1 MAEPT
6 ITITPSFGRVL
17 SFDERVT
24 DQVINVKS
32 TLIENTQSVVVS
44 FAGFTF
50 TEKMNDN
57 SAVVGI
63 ASTFFDNLVDA
74 ETYTI
79 SASVTNIFSETA
91 EGPFDSYDFT
101 VLPSD
106 EGSGGDPVG
115 GGSSLS
121 IQDEG
126 IPIGIVTTIN
136 FVGGGITAS
145 VTDQVAEVVVAEVVV
160 GGSSS
165 LSIQDEGIPI
175 GIVTTINFVGEG
187 VTSSV
192 TDQVVEVVIDSV
204 GGGSSMFIQHQD
216 EPLGIVTTMN
226 FTGTGLTVV
235 VVNEIAEI
243 IVDEYDEHFDGGFFT
258 DPPSAD
264 DNDPPSAGFGPGN
277 TILIEYE
284 DQPVG
289 FVSSINFIGA
299 GVSALVSNFAGDVTI
314 DGDFDGGSY

>member
-32 TLIENTQSVVVS
+32 TLIENTQSVIVS

-50 TEKMNDN
+50 TEKMDDN
-57 SAVVGI
+57 IAVVGI

-101 VLPSD
+101 VLPST

-115 GGSSLS
+115 GGSSL
-121 IQDEG
+121 
-126 IPIGIVTTIN
+126 
-136 FVGGGITAS
+136 F
-145 VTDQVAEVVVAEVVV
+145 
-160 GGSSS
+160 
-165 LSIQDEGIPI
+165 IQDEGIPI

-204 GGGSSMFIQHQD
+204 GGVGGGSSMFIQHQD
-216 EPLGIVTTMN
+216 VSLGIVTTMN

-235 VVNEIAEI
+235 VANEIAEI

-264 DNDPPSAGFGPGN
+264 DNDPPGTGFGSGN

>member
-32 TLIENTQSVVVS
+32 TLIENTQSVIVS

-50 TEKMNDN
+50 TEKMDDN
-57 SAVVGI
+57 IAVVGI

-91 EGPFDSYDFT
+91 EGPFDFYDFT

-115 GGSSLS
+115 GGSSLF
-121 IQDEG
+121 IQDDN
-126 IPIGIVTTIN
+126 IPIGIVTTLN
-136 FVGGGITAS
+136 FTGDGISAS
-145 VTDQVAEVVVAEVVV
+145 VTDKIGTITVDEIT
-160 GGSSS
+160 
-165 LSIQDEGIPI
+165 SITNITNNI
-175 GIVTTINFVGEG
+175 I
-187 VTSSV
+187 
-192 TDQVVEVVIDSV
+192 
-204 GGGSSMFIQHQD
+204 GGGSTMFIEHQD

-235 VVNEIAEI
+235 VANEIAEI

-264 DNDPPSAGFGPGN
+264 DNDPPGTGFGSGN

>member
-32 TLIENTQSVVVS
+32 TLIENTQSVIVS

-50 TEKMNDN
+50 IEKMNDN
-57 SAVVGI
+57 IAVVGI

-101 VLPSD
+101 VLPSN

-115 GGSSLS
+115 GGSSLF
-121 IQDEG
+121 IRDDN
-126 IPIGIVTTIN
+126 IPIGIVTTLN
-136 FVGGGITAS
+136 FTGDGISAS
-145 VTDQVAEVVVAEVVV
+145 VTDKIGTITVDEIT
-160 GGSSS
+160 
-165 LSIQDEGIPI
+165 SITNITNNI
-175 GIVTTINFVGEG
+175 I
-187 VTSSV
+187 
-192 TDQVVEVVIDSV
+192 
-204 GGGSSMFIQHQD
+204 GGGSTLFIEHQD

-235 VVNEIAEI
+235 VANEIAEI

-264 DNDPPSAGFGPGN
+264 DNDPDSAGFGSGN

>member
-32 TLIENTQSVVVS
+32 TLIENTQSVIVS

-50 TEKMNDN
+50 TEKMDDN
-57 SAVVGI
+57 IAVVGI

-115 GGSSLS
+115 GGSSLF
-121 IQDEG
+121 IQDDN
-126 IPIGIVTTIN
+126 IPIGIVTTLN
-136 FVGGGITAS
+136 FTGDGISAS
-145 VTDQVAEVVVAEVVV
+145 VTDKIGTITVDEIT
-160 GGSSS
+160 
-165 LSIQDEGIPI
+165 SITNITNNI
-175 GIVTTINFVGEG
+175 I
-187 VTSSV
+187 
-192 TDQVVEVVIDSV
+192 
-204 GGGSSMFIQHQD
+204 GGGSTMFIEHQD

-235 VVNEIAEI
+235 VANEIAEI

-264 DNDPPSAGFGPGN
+264 DNDPPGTGFGSGN

>member
-32 TLIENTQSVVVS
+32 TLIENTQSVIVS

-50 TEKMNDN
+50 TEKMDDN
-57 SAVVGI
+57 IAVVGI

-136 FVGGGITAS
+136 FVG
-145 VTDQVAEVVVAEVVV
+145 
-160 GGSSS
+160 
-165 LSIQDEGIPI
+165 
-175 GIVTTINFVGEG
+175 EG

-192 TDQVVEVVIDSV
+192 TDQVVEVVIDSVGGV

-235 VVNEIAEI
+235 VANEIAEI

-264 DNDPPSAGFGPGN
+264 DNDPPGTGFGSGN

>member
-32 TLIENTQSVVVS
+32 TLIENTQSVIVS

-50 TEKMNDN
+50 TEKMDDN
-57 SAVVGI
+57 IAVVGI

-91 EGPFDSYDFT
+91 EGPFDFYDFT

-145 VTDQVAEVVVAEVVV
+145 VTDQVAEVVV

-204 GGGSSMFIQHQD
+204 GGVGGGSSMFIQHQD
-216 EPLGIVTTMN
+216 VSLGIVTTMN

-235 VVNEIAEI
+235 VANEIAEI

-264 DNDPPSAGFGPGN
+264 DNDPPGTGFGSGN

>member
-32 TLIENTQSVVVS
+32 TLIENTQSVVIS

-50 TEKMNDN
+50 TEKMDDN
-57 SAVVGI
+57 IAVVGI

-91 EGPFDSYDFT
+91 EGPFDFYDFT

-106 EGSGGDPVG
+106 EGSGEDPVG
-115 GGSSLS
+115 GGSSLF
-121 IQDEG
+121 IQDDN
-126 IPIGIVTTIN
+126 IPIGIVTTLN
-136 FVGGGITAS
+136 FTGDGISAS
-145 VTDQVAEVVVAEVVV
+145 VTDKIGTITVDEIT
-160 GGSSS
+160 
-165 LSIQDEGIPI
+165 SITNITNNI
-175 GIVTTINFVGEG
+175 I
-187 VTSSV
+187 
-192 TDQVVEVVIDSV
+192 
-204 GGGSSMFIQHQD
+204 GGGSTMFIEHQD

-235 VVNEIAEI
+235 VANEIAEI

-264 DNDPPSAGFGPGN
+264 DNDPPGTGFGSGN

>member
-24 DQVINVKS
+24 DQVINVTS
-32 TLIENTQSVVVS
+32 TFIENTQSVVIS

-50 TEKMNDN
+50 TEKMNN
-57 SAVVGI
+57 FTASVGI
-63 ASTFFDNLVDA
+63 GSTFFDNLIDA

-79 SASVTNIFSETA
+79 SASVTNIFGETA
-91 EGPFDSYDFT
+91 EGPFDFYDFT
-101 VLPSD
+101 VLPSGD
-106 EGSGGDPVG
+106 GSGSDPVG

-136 FVGGGITAS
+136 FVGEGVTAS
-145 VTDQVAEVVVAEVVV
+145 VTNQVAEVVID
-160 GGSSS
+160 S
-165 LSIQDEGIPI
+165 
-175 GIVTTINFVGEG
+175 TT
-187 VTSSV
+187 
-192 TDQVVEVVIDSV
+192 SV
-204 GGGSSMFIQHQD
+204 GGGSTMFIEYQD
-216 EPLGIVTTMN
+216 EPLGVVTTMN

-235 VVNEIAEI
+235 VANETAEI
-243 IVDEYDEHFDGGFFT
+243 IVDEYDEHFDGGYFT
-258 DPPSAD
+258 DPQDRD
-264 DNDPPSAGFGPGN
+264 DDPDNAGFGSGN

>member
-24 DQVINVKS
+24 DQVINVTS
-32 TLIENTQSVVVS
+32 TLIENTQFVVIS

-50 TEKMNDN
+50 TEKMNN
-57 SAVVGI
+57 FTAAVGI
-63 ASTFFDNLVDA
+63 GSTFFDNLIDA

-79 SASVTNIFSETA
+79 SASVTNIFGETA
-91 EGPFDSYDFT
+91 EGPFDFYDFT
-101 VLPSD
+101 VLPSAD
-106 EGSGGDPVG
+106 GSGGDPVG

-136 FVGGGITAS
+136 FVGEGVTAS
-145 VTDQVAEVVVAEVVV
+145 VTNQVAEVVID
-160 GGSSS
+160 S
-165 LSIQDEGIPI
+165 
-175 GIVTTINFVGEG
+175 TT
-187 VTSSV
+187 
-192 TDQVVEVVIDSV
+192 SV

-216 EPLGIVTTMN
+216 VSLGIVTTMN

-235 VVNEIAEI
+235 VANEIAEI

-264 DNDPPSAGFGPGN
+264 DNDPPGAGFGSGN

>member
-32 TLIENTQSVVVS
+32 TLIENTQSVVIS

-50 TEKMNDN
+50 TEKMDDN
-57 SAVVGI
+57 IAVVGI
-63 ASTFFDNLVDA
+63 ASTFFDNLVEA

-115 GGSSLS
+115 GGSSLF
-121 IQDEG
+121 IQDDN
-126 IPIGIVTTIN
+126 IPIGIVTTLN
-136 FVGGGITAS
+136 FTGDGISAS
-145 VTDQVAEVVVAEVVV
+145 VTDKIGTITVDEIT
-160 GGSSS
+160 
-165 LSIQDEGIPI
+165 SITNITNNI
-175 GIVTTINFVGEG
+175 I
-187 VTSSV
+187 
-192 TDQVVEVVIDSV
+192 
-204 GGGSSMFIQHQD
+204 GGGSTMFVEYQD

-235 VVNEIAEI
+235 VANEIAEI

-264 DNDPPSAGFGPGN
+264 DNDPPGTGFGSGN

>member
-32 TLIENTQSVVVS
+32 TLIENTQSVIVS

-50 TEKMNDN
+50 TEKMDDN
-57 SAVVGI
+57 IAVVGI

-101 VLPSD
+101 VLPSN

-115 GGSSLS
+115 GG
-121 IQDEG
+121 
-126 IPIGIVTTIN
+126 
-136 FVGGGITAS
+136 
-145 VTDQVAEVVVAEVVV
+145 
-160 GGSSS
+160 SS

-216 EPLGIVTTMN
+216 VSLGIVTTMN

-235 VVNEIAEI
+235 VANEIAEI

-264 DNDPPSAGFGPGN
+264 DNDPPGTGFGSGN

>member
-6 ITITPSFGRVL
+6 ITIAPSFGRVL

-32 TLIENTQSVVVS
+32 TLIENTQSVVIS

-50 TEKMNDN
+50 TEKMDDN
-57 SAVVGI
+57 IAVVGI
-63 ASTFFDNLVDA
+63 ASTFFDNLVEA

-115 GGSSLS
+115 GGSSLF
-121 IQDEG
+121 IQDDN
-126 IPIGIVTTIN
+126 IPIGIVTTLN
-136 FVGGGITAS
+136 FTGDGISAS
-145 VTDQVAEVVVAEVVV
+145 VTDKIGTITVDEIT
-160 GGSSS
+160 
-165 LSIQDEGIPI
+165 SITNITNNI
-175 GIVTTINFVGEG
+175 I
-187 VTSSV
+187 
-192 TDQVVEVVIDSV
+192 
-204 GGGSSMFIQHQD
+204 GGGSTMFIEHQD

-235 VVNEIAEI
+235 VANEIAEI

-264 DNDPPSAGFGPGN
+264 DNDPPGTGFGSGN

>member
-32 TLIENTQSVVVS
+32 TLIENTQSVVIS

-57 SAVVGI
+57 IAVVGI
-63 ASTFFDNLVDA
+63 ASTFFDNLVEA

-101 VLPSD
+101 VLPSN

-115 GGSSLS
+115 GGSSLF
-121 IQDEG
+121 IRDDN
-126 IPIGIVTTIN
+126 IPIGIVTTLN
-136 FVGGGITAS
+136 FTGDGISAS
-145 VTDQVAEVVVAEVVV
+145 VTDKIGTITVDEIT
-160 GGSSS
+160 
-165 LSIQDEGIPI
+165 SITNITNNI
-175 GIVTTINFVGEG
+175 I
-187 VTSSV
+187 
-192 TDQVVEVVIDSV
+192 
-204 GGGSSMFIQHQD
+204 GGGSTLFIEHQD

-235 VVNEIAEI
+235 VANEIAEI

-264 DNDPPSAGFGPGN
+264 DNDPDSAGFGSGN
-277 TILIEYE
+277 TILVQYE
-284 DQPVG
+284 DAPVG
-289 FVSSINFIGA
+289 FVSTINFIGE
-299 GVSALVSNFAGDVTI
+299 GVSANVSNFIGDITI
-314 DGDFDGGSY
+314 EGDFDGGSY

>member
-24 DQVINVKS
+24 DQVINVTS
-32 TLIENTQSVVVS
+32 TLIENTQFVVIS

-50 TEKMNDN
+50 TEKMNN
-57 SAVVGI
+57 FTAAVGI
-63 ASTFFDNLVDA
+63 GSTFFDNLIDA

-79 SASVTNIFSETA
+79 SASVTNIFGDTT
-91 EGPFDSYDFT
+91 EGPFDFYDFT
-101 VLPSD
+101 VLPSAD
-106 EGSGGDPVG
+106 GSGGDPVG

-136 FVGGGITAS
+136 FVGEGVTAS
-145 VTDQVAEVVVAEVVV
+145 VTNQVAEIIIDDATTIINNNFIG
-160 GGSSS
+160 GGSSM
-165 LSIQDEGIPI
+165 SIQHQDVSL
-175 GIVTTINFVGEG
+175 GIVTTI
-187 VTSSV
+187 
-192 TDQVVEVVIDSV
+192 
-204 GGGSSMFIQHQD
+204 
-216 EPLGIVTTMN
+216 N

-235 VVNEIAEI
+235 VANEIAEI

-264 DNDPPSAGFGPGN
+264 DNDPPNAGFGEGN

>member
-32 TLIENTQSVVVS
+32 TLIENTQSVVIS

-50 TEKMNDN
+50 TEKMDDN
-57 SAVVGI
+57 IAVVGI

-115 GGSSLS
+115 GGSSLF
-121 IQDEG
+121 IRDDN
-126 IPIGIVTTIN
+126 IPIGIVTTLN
-136 FVGGGITAS
+136 FTGDGISAS
-145 VTDQVAEVVVAEVVV
+145 VTDKIGTITVDEIT
-160 GGSSS
+160 
-165 LSIQDEGIPI
+165 SITNITNNI
-175 GIVTTINFVGEG
+175 I
-187 VTSSV
+187 
-192 TDQVVEVVIDSV
+192 
-204 GGGSSMFIQHQD
+204 GGGSTLFIEHQD

-235 VVNEIAEI
+235 VANEIAEI

-264 DNDPPSAGFGPGN
+264 DNDPPGTGFGSGN

>member
-32 TLIENTQSVVVS
+32 TLIENTQSVVIS

-50 TEKMNDN
+50 TEKMDDN
-57 SAVVGI
+57 IAVVGI

-91 EGPFDSYDFT
+91 EGPFDFYDFT

-106 EGSGGDPVG
+106 EGSGEDPVG
-115 GGSSLS
+115 GGSSLF
-121 IQDEG
+121 IQDDN
-126 IPIGIVTTIN
+126 IPIGIVTTLN
-136 FVGGGITAS
+136 FTGDGISAS
-145 VTDQVAEVVVAEVVV
+145 VTDKIGTITVDEIT
-160 GGSSS
+160 
-165 LSIQDEGIPI
+165 SITNITNNI
-175 GIVTTINFVGEG
+175 I
-187 VTSSV
+187 
-192 TDQVVEVVIDSV
+192 
-204 GGGSSMFIQHQD
+204 GGGSTMFVEYQD

-235 VVNEIAEI
+235 VANEIAEI

-264 DNDPPSAGFGPGN
+264 DNDPPGTGFGSGN

>member
-1 MAEPT
+1 MPEPT

-24 DQVINVKS
+24 DQVINVTS
-32 TLIENTQSVVVS
+32 TLIENTQFVVIS

-50 TEKMNDN
+50 TEKMNN
-57 SAVVGI
+57 FTAAVGI
-63 ASTFFDNLVDA
+63 GSTFFDNLIDA

-79 SASVTNIFSETA
+79 SASVTNIFGDTT
-91 EGPFDSYDFT
+91 EGPFDFYDFT
-101 VLPSD
+101 VLPSAD
-106 EGSGGDPVG
+106 GSGGDPVG

-136 FVGGGITAS
+136 FVGEGVTAS
-145 VTDQVAEVVVAEVVV
+145 VTNQVAEVVID
-160 GGSSS
+160 S
-165 LSIQDEGIPI
+165 
-175 GIVTTINFVGEG
+175 TT
-187 VTSSV
+187 
-192 TDQVVEVVIDSV
+192 SV

-216 EPLGIVTTMN
+216 VSLGIVTTMN
-226 FTGTGLTVV
+226 FTGTGLTVIV
-235 VVNEIAEI
+235 ANEIAEI
-243 IVDEYDEHFDGGFFT
+243 IVDEYDEHFDGGHFT
-258 DPPSAD
+258 DPPSSP
-264 DNDPPSAGFGPGN
+264 DNDPPGAGFGEGN

>member
-32 TLIENTQSVVVS
+32 TLIENTQSVVIS

-50 TEKMNDN
+50 TEKMDDN
-57 SAVVGI
+57 IAVVGI
-63 ASTFFDNLVDA
+63 ASTFFDNLVEA

-115 GGSSLS
+115 GGSSLF
-121 IQDEG
+121 IQDDN
-126 IPIGIVTTIN
+126 IPIGIVTTLN
-136 FVGGGITAS
+136 FTGDGISAS
-145 VTDQVAEVVVAEVVV
+145 VTDKIGTITVDEIT
-160 GGSSS
+160 
-165 LSIQDEGIPI
+165 SITNITNNI
-175 GIVTTINFVGEG
+175 I
-187 VTSSV
+187 
-192 TDQVVEVVIDSV
+192 
-204 GGGSSMFIQHQD
+204 GGGSTMFIEHQD

-235 VVNEIAEI
+235 VANEIAEI

-264 DNDPPSAGFGPGN
+264 DNDPPGTGFGSGN

>member
-24 DQVINVKS
+24 DQIITVKS

-50 TEKMNDN
+50 TERMDDN
-57 SAVVGI
+57 TAVVGI

-74 ETYTI
+74 QTYTI
-79 SASVTNIFSETA
+79 TASVTNIFSQTA
-91 EGPFDSYDFT
+91 EGPFEVYDFT
-101 VLPSD
+101 VLPSSD
-106 EGSGGDPVG
+106 DSGDPVG
-115 GGSSLS
+115 GGSSLF
-121 IQDEG
+121 IQDDG
-126 IPIGIVTTIN
+126 VNIGIVTTLN
-136 FVGGGITAS
+136 FTGDGVGAL
-145 VTDQVAEVVVAEVVV
+145 VTDEIAEINIDDA
-160 GGSSS
+160 SS
-165 LSIQDEGIPI
+165 
-175 GIVTTINFVGEG
+175 TTIINNNF
-187 VTSSV
+187 
-192 TDQVVEVVIDSV
+192 I

-235 VVNEIAEI
+235 VSNEIAEI

-258 DPPSAD
+258 DPPSAG
-264 DNDPPSAGFGPGN
+264 DNDPPGAGFGSGN

-299 GVSALVSNFAGDVTI
+299 GVSANVSNFAGDITI
-314 DGDFDGGSY
+314 EGDFDGGIY

>member
-32 TLIENTQSVVVS
+32 TLIENTQSVIVS

-57 SAVVGI
+57 IAVVGI

-91 EGPFDSYDFT
+91 EGPFDFYDFT
-101 VLPSD
+101 VLPSN

-115 GGSSLS
+115 GG
-121 IQDEG
+121 
-126 IPIGIVTTIN
+126 
-136 FVGGGITAS
+136 
-145 VTDQVAEVVVAEVVV
+145 
-160 GGSSS
+160 SS

-235 VVNEIAEI
+235 VANEIAEI

-264 DNDPPSAGFGPGN
+264 DNDPPGTGFGSGN

>member
-24 DQVINVKS
+24 DQIINVTS
-32 TLIENTQSVVVS
+32 TLIENTQSVVIS

-50 TEKMNDN
+50 TEKMNN
-57 SAVVGI
+57 FTASVGI
-63 ASTFFDNLVDA
+63 GSTFFDNLIDA

-79 SASVTNIFSETA
+79 SASVTNIFGETA
-91 EGPFDSYDFT
+91 EGPFDFYDFT
-101 VLPSD
+101 VLPSAD
-106 EGSGGDPVG
+106 GSGDPVG

-136 FVGGGITAS
+136 FVGEGVEAS
-145 VTDQVAEVVVAEVVV
+145 VTDQVAEITIDDA
-160 GGSSS
+160 SS
-165 LSIQDEGIPI
+165 
-175 GIVTTINFVGEG
+175 TTIINNNF
-187 VTSSV
+187 
-192 TDQVVEVVIDSV
+192 I
-204 GGGSSMFIQHQD
+204 GGGSSMSIQHQD
-216 EPLGIVTTMN
+216 VSLGIVTTLN

-235 VVNEIAEI
+235 VSNEIAEI

-264 DNDPPSAGFGPGN
+264 DNDPPGAGFGSGN